1 MNTLRQ
7 RIRLGAAVGSCLIA
21 LAISTAPGARAQTL
35 GLDPRGLADSTP
47 LNPFDRFPDGRPRV
61 PDAQL
66 QTLREMQIEV
76 EEAYGVLRARGYN
89 NQYEAGWQVLL
100 PDQRLIGRAF
110 TVQFLPSRP
119 DLAEALQTR
128 ADAAGLGRVRN
139 QTAIDLL
146 QRDDVPVVDLFGKV
160 DGGTFVGDK
169 LAYYVQ
175 KVTGTGLVVDGGL
188 FYLRRLQAAG
198 MPAYYRGAHPGPLAN
213 AQLAGI
219 NVPIRIG
226 NAIVMPGDI
235 VIGDRDGILF
245 VPPQLVDEVISSTR
259 TQRLRDQWIKSK
271 FDLGKYKSSDIYYQP
286 TDPALLK
293 ELQEFLQRGAGPA
306 PATAAPASRPSPQ

>member
-1 MNTLRQ
+1 MKRW
-7 RIRLGAAVGSCLIA
+7 ILGVVVGVAGGAGLAVWHG
-21 LAISTAPGARAQTL
+21 APVAAQTL
-35 GLDPRGLADSTP
+35 GVDARALARYTP
-47 LNPFDRFPDGRPRV
+47 LNPYDRFPDGRPRV

-66 QTLREMQIEV
+66 QTLRDMQIEV
-76 EEAYGVLRARGYN
+76 EEAFGVLRARGYM
-89 NQYEAGWQVLL
+89 NQYEANWQVLL

-119 DLAEALQTR
+119 DLAQAIQ
-128 ADAAGLGRVRN
+128 ADADGSGLGRLRN

-146 QRDDVPVVDLFGKV
+146 QKDDVPVVDLFGKV
-160 DGGTFVGDK
+160 EGGTFVGDK

-213 AQLAGI
+213 AQLSGI

-226 NAIVMPGDI
+226 NAIVMPGD
-235 VIGDRDGILF
+235 VVLGDRDGILF
-245 VPPQLVDEVISSTR
+245 IPPQLVDEVISATR

-271 FDLGKYKSSDIYYQP
+271 FDLGQYRSGDIYYQP
-286 TDPALLK
+286 TDPALRQ
-293 ELQEFLQRGAGPA
+293 ELEEFLERGGAPEPPPPA
-306 PATAAPASRPSPQ
+306 QVPRPN